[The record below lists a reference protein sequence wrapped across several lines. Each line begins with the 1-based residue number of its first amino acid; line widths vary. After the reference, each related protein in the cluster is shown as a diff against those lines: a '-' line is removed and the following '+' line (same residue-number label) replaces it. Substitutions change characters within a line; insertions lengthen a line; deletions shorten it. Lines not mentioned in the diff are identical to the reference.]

1 MAEDFDVGAPLPEE
15 SSNRTFVIAAGGLGA
30 LLVLSM
36 ICLAVYA
43 LVVAPRQREAR
54 ATEVIEVNL
63 QNTQQAQTQTAAVVQ
78 LTPTRTATATQT
90 EEPTATVT
98 PTQVV
103 VLPTS
108 TATPFLTLPT
118 LAPETA
124 TAAAQQTLAA
134 SQGGGGATVTA
145 TATALPATGFAE
157 DIGVPA
163 LALMG
168 GALLAVI
175 FIARS
180 LRTRST
186 S

>member
-15 SSNRTFVIAAGGLGA
+15 SSNRTFVMVAGGLGA

-43 LVVAPRQREAR
+43 LVLAPRQQASR
-54 ATEVIEVNL
+54 ATQAVEVNL
-63 QNTQQAQTQTAAVVQ
+63 QNTQQAQTQTAAVMQ
-78 LTPTRTATATQT
+78 QTPSRTPTATGTQ
-90 EEPTATVT
+90 EPTATVT

-134 SQGGGGATVTA
+134 QGGGGATVTA
-145 TATALPATGFAE
+145 TTTALPATGFAE
-157 DIGVPA
+157 DIGVPM
-163 LALMG
+163 LALLG
-168 GALLAVI
+168 GVLLAVI
-175 FIARS
+175 FIARG
-180 LRTRST
+180 LRTRT
-186 S
+186 T

>member
-15 SSNRTFVIAAGGLGA
+15 SSNRTFVMVAGGLGA

-43 LVVAPRQREAR
+43 LVLAPRQQASR
-54 ATEVIEVNL
+54 ATQAIEVNL
-63 QNTQQAQTQTAAVVQ
+63 ENTQQAQTQTAAVVQ
-78 LTPTRTATATQT
+78 QTPSRTPTATETQ
-90 EEPTATVT
+90 EPTVTVT

-134 SQGGGGATVTA
+134 SGGGGATVTA
-145 TATALPATGFAE
+145 TTTALPATGFAE
-157 DIGVPA
+157 DIGVPT
-163 LALMG
+163 LALLG
-168 GALLAVI
+168 GVLLAVI
-175 FIARS
+175 FIARG
-180 LRTRST
+180 LRTRT
-186 S
+186 AY